1 MKLQHRFKA
10 LLKQSKYL
18 PFLVVIATT
27 QLAGCANLGVQPWER
42 DLLAQDEM
50 ALNADAVDIGLDEH
64 IYFSKEATSGGRSF
78 AGGGCGCN

>member
-50 ALNADAVDIGLDEH
+50 ALKKQSTTIIV
-64 IYFSKEATSGGRSF
+64 
-78 AGGGCGCN
+78 